1 MRPHRD
7 PIGVILAGGK
17 GRRIGG
23 EKAMVALR
31 GRPLIQYPLDALKAA
46 LTDVAV
52 IAKPDTELPALPGV
66 TLWVEPALPSH
77 PLAGIVEAIE
87 LARGRHVLVCA
98 GDLPFVTPDLIER
111 LAAFPSA
118 GAPVVVTALEGRT
131 QPLLAC
137 YAPAAAALL
146 GGVAGVY
153 RRPLRDTVA
162 GIGAR
167 VMGVEDP
174 ELLFNVNTPEDLRR
188 AAALLD
194 RRRASRR

>member
-1 MRPHRD
+1 MRPRTD

-17 GRRIGG
+17 GHRIGG
-23 EKAMVALR
+23 GKAVVALR
-31 GRPLIQYPLDALKAA
+31 GRPLIHYPLDALTAA

-66 TLWVEPALPSH
+66 ALWVEPALPSH
-77 PLAGIVEAIE
+77 PLAGIVAAIA

-98 GDLPFVTPDLIER
+98 GDLPFVTRDLIER
-111 LAAFPSA
+111 LAAFPTG
-118 GAPVVVTALEGRT
+118 GAPVVVTALAGRT

-137 YAPAAAALL
+137 YAPAAAGLL
-146 GGVAGVY
+146 AGVADAY

-162 GIGAR
+162 AIGAR
-167 VMGVEDP
+167 VMEVEDP
-174 ELLFNVNTPEDLRR
+174 ELLFNVNSPEDLRR
-188 AAALLD
+188 AAASLQ